1 MNQELGLFWIE
12 AVPYLIVSLQER
24 IKKKNERKTIPDDL
38 VLFAQRFILLGLSDG
53 LLFSSLH
60 LNVI

>member
-38 VLFAQRFILLGLSDG
+38 VLFAQRLILLGLSDG

>member
-38 VLFAQRFILLGLSDG
+38 VLFAQRLILPGLSDG